1 MKIIKAPSPNYSTSK
16 YVKMGNQIHL
26 TEGLMPWTLKW
37 LQNPISNASC
47 NALFARNGDVYELV
61 DGKYR
66 AWTAGRINQ
75 PSQRAKNIMI
85 KKWGRYVKPDNY
97 LWQWEFEGLS
107 YQAFEVGKFTEKQYS
122 SFIKYCKEKN
132 IPIIPMLFLTHRDTA
147 IDKPDLEV
155 ERAEILRRAKLK
167 EPTEPKLKS
176 KQVIKEEI
184 IKLLDRL

>member
-1 MKIIKAPSPNYSTSK
+1 MRIIKAPSPNYSKSSYAK
-16 YVKMGNQIHL
+16 IGNMIHKTL
-26 TEGLMPWTLKW
+26 GLMPWTLKW
-37 LQNPISNASC
+37 LQNPRSNASA

-66 AWTAGRINQ
+66 AWSAGRINR
-75 PSQRAKNIMI
+75 PSERAKKIML
-85 KKWGRYVKPDNY
+85 KTRWGTYVKPGYY
-97 LWQWEFEGLS
+97 LWQWEFECLAD
-107 YQAFEVGKFTEKQYS
+107 QTFTEEQYS
-122 SFIKYCKEKN
+122 SFIKYCKKKK
-132 IPIIPMLFLTHRDTA
+132 IPILPMFFLTHKDTA

-167 EPTEPKLKS
+167 EPTEHKPKS